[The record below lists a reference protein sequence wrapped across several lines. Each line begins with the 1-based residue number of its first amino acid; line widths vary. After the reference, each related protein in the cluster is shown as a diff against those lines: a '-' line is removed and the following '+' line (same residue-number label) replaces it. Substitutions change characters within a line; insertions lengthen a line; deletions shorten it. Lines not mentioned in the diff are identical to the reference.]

1 MKVRNA
7 QVANVRKKAN
17 VGKNDR
23 VCEKVGTMSQRRKC
37 GRQKMWTVT

>member
-23 VCEKVGTMSQRRKC
+23 MCEKVVQWAKEENVDGRKC
-37 GRQKMWTVT
+37 GR